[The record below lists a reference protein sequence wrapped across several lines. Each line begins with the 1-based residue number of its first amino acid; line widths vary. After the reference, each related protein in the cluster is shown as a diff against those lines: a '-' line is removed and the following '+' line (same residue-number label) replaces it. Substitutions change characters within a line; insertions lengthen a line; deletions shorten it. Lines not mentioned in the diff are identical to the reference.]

1 MAASAEADT
10 VEESLRELFEGSRDG
25 VFVSDADGRY
35 VYVNPAGEAL
45 LGYSD
50 GELVGRTVSEIID
63 ATEIPRVEAWR
74 DSHPTAPRQGEWRLK
89 RRDGSWVDVEIS
101 AHILADGRWFG
112 MVRDITERRESEE
125 RLRLLAREVDHRANN
140 LLAVVQGAIALSS
153 AETPAAL
160 KEVLIGRISALARAH
175 QLLAGGRWTG
185 ADLRRLVED
194 ELRPYAG
201 AGDERVRID
210 GEPYALSPAAAQG
223 VAMAVHE
230 LATNAVKHGAL
241 STPAGRVEVSW
252 TQASGSAPAVIT
264 WREAGGPAVREP
276 ARRGLGMNVLDRALK
291 GATGGRTRIEWDPR
305 GLVCELWLGR
315 PA

>member
-1 MAASAEADT
+1 MAASAEAVI

-35 VYVNPAGEAL
+35 IYVNPAGEAL
-45 LGYSD
+45 LGYDD

-74 DSHPTAPRQGEWRLK
+74 DSHPTTPRQGEWRLK

-101 AHILADGRWFG
+101 AHVLADGRWFG

-160 KEVLIGRISALARAH
+160 KEVLIGRVSALARAH

-194 ELRPYAG
+194 ELRPYGG
-201 AGDERVRID
+201 AGDERVRIE
-210 GEPYALSPAAAQG
+210 GEPYALSPATAQG

-252 TQASGSAPAVIT
+252 TQASSAAPAVIT
-264 WREAGGPAVREP
+264 WREAGGPPVREP

-291 GATGGRTRIEWDPR
+291 GAAGGRTRIEWDPR

-315 PA
+315 PS